1 MTVEIALT
9 PDSRWDIDAPGLVA
23 AAGGAGF
30 TSVGIAAAHA
40 DADCAQALATAGLR
54 CHELLALLVGEDEET
69 TLRQAGELARAAAAI
84 GARWVLTAFRLKLD
98 ARSAPLIRR
107 CAEILAEAGSGLAV
121 EFSPLGFVPTITA
134 ARDVVAAAGPGR
146 AGVLIDTWHFFR
158 GASTWDEL
166 AAIPLEEIAYLQFDD
181 APPPVGSPTSETLH
195 RRVMPGDGELDLD
208 RFATTLLERGFD
220 GLVSV
225 EVLNAELRQLPVP
238 EFARRAY
245 DSTAR
250 YWR

>member
-9 PDSRWDIDAPGLVA
+9 PDSRWDIDVPGLA
-23 AAGGAGF
+23 AAAAGAGF
-30 TSVGIAAAHA
+30 TSVGIAAARA
-40 DADCAQALATAGLR
+40 DADCAKTLAAAGLR
-54 CHELLALLVGEDEET
+54 CHELLALLVTEDEEA
-69 TLRQAGELARAAAAI
+69 TLRQAAELAQAAAI
-84 GARWVLTAFRLKLD
+84 VGARWVLGAFRVKLD
-98 ARSAPLIRR
+98 ARSAPLIHR
-107 CAEILAEAGSGLAV
+107 CAEILADAGAGLAV

-134 ARDVVAAAGPGR
+134 ARDVAAAAGAGR

-166 AAIPLEEIAYLQFDD
+166 ATIPLDEIAYLQFDD
-181 APPPVGSPTSETLH
+181 APPPIGSGMAETLH

-208 RFATTLLERGFD
+208 RFASTLLERGFD

-225 EVLNAELRQLPVP
+225 EVLSAELRQLPVP

-245 DSTAR
+245 DSTVR